1 MSLGE
6 DEMICK
12 GMCILVVFLSL
23 GRKYELKY

>member
-12 GMCILVVFLSL
+12 GMCILVVFLLL